1 MTTFTSEDRIAAQQ
15 MPTVI
20 VDSGA
25 SFEPIPFAG
34 MVNLSDSDFDA
45 NLSQYAIKID
55 YTSSDPKSS

>member
-1 MTTFTSEDRIAAQQ
+1 MTTFTTEDRIAALQ

-34 MVNLSDSDFDA
+34 MVNLSDSEFDD

-55 YTSSDPKSS
+55 YISNDPKSA

>member
-1 MTTFTSEDRIAAQQ
+1 MTTFTTEDRIAALQ

-25 SFEPIPFAG
+25 SYEPIPFAG
-34 MVNLSDSDFDA
+34 MVNLSDDDFDA

-55 YTSSDPKSS
+55 YTFNDPKSS

>member
-1 MTTFTSEDRIAAQQ
+1 MTTFTTEDRIAATQ

-34 MVNLSDSDFDA
+34 MVNVSDSDFDA
-45 NLSQYAIKID
+45 NLSQYAIKVD
-55 YTSSDPKSS
+55 YTSIDPKSA

>member
-1 MTTFTSEDRIAAQQ
+1 MTTFTTEDRIAALN

-25 SFEPIPFAG
+25 SYEPIPFAG
-34 MVNLSDSDFDA
+34 MVNVSDSEFDA

-55 YTSSDPKSS
+55 YISNDPKSA